1 MKALFKMTARTIRSF
16 KGRYMAIL
24 LIVAISAGFFAGLK
38 ITTDAMLNTGN
49 KYWEEQN
56 FYDFR
61 IFSTLGFTEEDA
73 DAFRKLSG
81 VDTAA
86 GTYSLDALMVHN
98 GSDHPFKLYA
108 LSETVNVPKLS
119 AGRMPAAD
127 SECLADE
134 DRFTREDLGK
144 TISLAGENGPDVADG
159 LAGTEYTIV
168 GLVSSPLHVG
178 LDRGSTDIGNGSVYS
193 FLYLPEANFKSEV
206 YTELNLLLSDTAA
219 IYSPAYDRLIDRHKD
234 DVTAL
239 AEERAEKR
247 YQDLLDEN
255 HLTAALAEQMG
266 IPAPETYVLTRK
278 ENAGYVSFENDTGI
292 LSGVANIFPIFFIMI
307 SILVCV
313 TTMTRMVD
321 EERTQI
327 GVLKAMGYR
336 DRTIIAKYLLYAG
349 SAALIGWTL
358 GFFVCTWAL
367 PQIFWFAYEA
377 IYGFTTLSYLFSP
390 ELAALTLGI
399 SLLFILGSTY
409 LSCRKELTSVPAA
422 LIRPRAAKSGKRVL
436 LERITPVWR
445 RLGFLQKITIR
456 NMFRYKQRLFMMLI
470 GIGCC
475 AGLVVT
481 AFGVRDSMI
490 DIGDR
495 QYGEI
500 QKQDLEASF
509 DEGTEAE
516 IAETLDGLAGVNR
529 YLTVS
534 CKHVDLHADRSMN
547 AVNLLSLNPEDA
559 SSDFWDFHS
568 GDEALALPA
577 KGEVLISPKIA
588 ERLSLSPGD
597 RLEIRDSDMASA
609 TVTVSAVFENYIYDY
624 VVMTEETYADCF
636 GDWEANTAL
645 ILADGDADDLAR
657 ALTETGMF
665 TSVSQLSL
673 LRANIR
679 DALNC
684 LNDIIWLI
692 IFFSGALAFIVIY
705 NLTNINI
712 AERSREIATVQVLG
726 FYPKETETY
735 VLKENLVLS
744 GIGSVLGLPLG
755 KLFHL
760 AVMSMVKIDRI
771 TFHNVIS
778 PLSYLFACLGTVLF
792 AVIVNRFMKRRI
804 DKINMAESLK
814 AVE

>member
-61 IFSTLGFTEEDA
+61 LFSTLGFTEEDA

-390 ELAALTLGI
+390 ALAALTLGI

-445 RLGFLQKITIR
+445 RLGFLQ
-456 NMFRYKQRLFMMLI
+456 
-470 GIGCC
+470 
-475 AGLVVT
+475 
-481 AFGVRDSMI
+481 
-490 DIGDR
+490 
-495 QYGEI
+495 
-500 QKQDLEASF
+500 
-509 DEGTEAE
+509 
-516 IAETLDGLAGVNR
+516 
-529 YLTVS
+529 
-534 CKHVDLHADRSMN
+534 
-547 AVNLLSLNPEDA
+547 
-559 SSDFWDFHS
+559 
-568 GDEALALPA
+568 
-577 KGEVLISPKIA
+577 
-588 ERLSLSPGD
+588 
-597 RLEIRDSDMASA
+597 
-609 TVTVSAVFENYIYDY
+609 
-624 VVMTEETYADCF
+624 
-636 GDWEANTAL
+636 
-645 ILADGDADDLAR
+645 
-657 ALTETGMF
+657 
-665 TSVSQLSL
+665 
-673 LRANIR
+673 
-679 DALNC
+679 
-684 LNDIIWLI
+684 
-692 IFFSGALAFIVIY
+692 
-705 NLTNINI
+705 
-712 AERSREIATVQVLG
+712 
-726 FYPKETETY
+726 
-735 VLKENLVLS
+735 
-744 GIGSVLGLPLG
+744 
-755 KLFHL
+755 
-760 AVMSMVKIDRI
+760 
-771 TFHNVIS
+771 
-778 PLSYLFACLGTVLF
+778 
-792 AVIVNRFMKRRI
+792 
-804 DKINMAESLK
+804 
-814 AVE
+814 